1 MKILNNPIEALKS
14 VIKNATGKLTGA
26 KRREYMAEIT
36 NEFLVGNARKAE
48 REFGWSRVT
57 VNKGLQE
64 LNRGIK
70 CIDNYKARGNKKTEI
85 KLKTIEEDIRSLVDP
100 KSQAEPRFRTTFA
113 YTRITAKAVRQAL
126 IDEKGYTDAQL
137 PTENTIGNI
146 LNRLRYRLKP
156 VQKTKPL
163 KKIPQVD
170 EIFDNIN
177 KAVGFSTANE
187 KSLRI
192 SIDAKTTLSIGEFS
206 RGGKSRCEKPI
217 KALDHDFEPDE
228 KLVPFGIFEP
238 CYDFLTIIFGTSV
251 ETSDFIVDCLEKWW
265 SETEERHN
273 GIEEL
278 VITLDNGSHLQSH
291 RTQFIKRMT
300 EFADK
305 TGLVIRLIYY
315 PPYHSKYNPVE
326 RCFGI
331 LEQHWNGTIL
341 DSVTKAVEWAKTMTF
356 NGIQPVVHL
365 REEVYQHG
373 VALLRREMEPY
384 EARIQR
390 SKSLPKWDVGIMPIR
405 DG

>member
-1 MKILNNPIEALKS
+1 MKILNNPIETLKS
-14 VIKNATGKLTGA
+14 VIKNATNKLTGA
-26 KRREYMAEIT
+26 KRREYMAKMT
-36 NEFLVGNARKAE
+36 NEFLEGNARKAE

-64 LNRGIK
+64 LKNRIK
-70 CIDNYKARGNKKTEI
+70 CIDNYKARGKKKTEI
-85 KLKTIEEDIRSLVDP
+85 KLKTLEEDIRSLVDP

-126 IDEKGYTDAQL
+126 IDEKGYTDTQL

-146 LNRLRYRLKP
+146 LNRLGYRLKP
-156 VQKTKPL
+156 VQKTKPI

-177 KAVGFSTANE
+177 KAVDESDTHE

-192 SIDAKTTLSIGEFS
+192 SIDVKTTLAIGEFS
-206 RGGKSRCEKPI
+206 RGGKSRCDKPI
-217 KALDHDFEPDE
+217 KAYDHDFEPNE

-238 CYDFLTIIFGTSV
+238 GDNSLTIIFGTSV
-251 ETSDFIVDCLEKWW
+251 ETSDFIMDCLEKWW
-265 SETEERHN
+265 LVTSKHHD

-278 VITLDNGSHLQSH
+278 VITLDNGPHLQSY

-305 TGLVIRLIYY
+305 TGLAIRLIYY
-315 PPYHSKYNPVE
+315 PPSHSKYNPVE

-341 DSVTKAVEWAKTMTF
+341 NSVTKAIEWAKTMTF
-356 NGIQPVVHL
+356 NGIPPIIHL
-365 REEVYQHG
+365 IEKVYQHG
-373 VALLRREMEPY
+373 VTLTKTEMEPY

-390 SKSLPKWDVGIMPIR
+390 AKSLPKWDVSIMPIR
-405 DG
+405 DK